1 MSTIVCIHLKGAA
14 HKACHL
20 QWGKQIPAAQ
30 AAALPVCSGAD
41 VQRVDKDHA
50 LISIQLKELIA
61 ALKRADSISNYSPES
76 VRGRITVI

>member
-1 MSTIVCIHLKGAA
+1 MGA
-14 HKACHL
+14 
-20 QWGKQIPAAQ
+20 G
-30 AAALPVCSGAD
+30 

-61 ALKRADSISNYSPES
+61 ALKRADSISNYSLES